1 MGLLVHN
8 GKRLILIFLTH
19 RCPIEYFCLS
29 LHRLILNF
37 IDYGTKHF
45 YNLQESRYG

>member
-1 MGLLVHN
+1 MGYMVHN
-8 GKRLILIFLTH
+8 GKRLIFLTH

-45 YNLQESRYG
+45 HNLQESRYG